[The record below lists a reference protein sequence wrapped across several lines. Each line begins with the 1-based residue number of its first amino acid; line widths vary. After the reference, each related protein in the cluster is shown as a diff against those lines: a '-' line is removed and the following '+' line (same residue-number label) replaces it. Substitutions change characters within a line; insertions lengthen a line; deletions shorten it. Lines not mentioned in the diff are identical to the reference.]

1 MTVNI
6 LEVIVLV
13 MVVTIVV
20 TITLAATSYAAFR
33 VRERRR
39 PSMEEAEGDAP
50 MFFERVRLPG
60 LVERAAPRRAE
71 TGALGLGLDD
81 AGALAGA
88 GSGDRDEQRPSEA
101 ADPEPLG

>member
-1 MTVNI
+1 MNVNI
-6 LEVIVLV
+6 LEIIVLV

-39 PSMEEAEGDAP
+39 PAPDEVEREGP

-60 LVERAAPRRAE
+60 LVERSPTA
-71 TGALGLGLDD
+71 GGSALGLEP
-81 AGALAGA
+81 GA
-88 GSGDRDEQRPSEA
+88 SE
-101 ADPEPLG
+101 G